1 MNDSSFFDCLETVLE
16 KSNVL
21 NESVTE
27 ISTSA
32 REGNHEKF
40 CESIRTLSSCVI
52 VLSESS
58 AHAAY
63 LVGVSDPRSDPA
75 IPGNGVG
82 VYWTKYSHTSIFPT
96 RIVIIIINL
105 CSQRHLISNRYTKS
119 GFKFVFLTF

>member
-1 MNDSSFFDCLETVLE
+1 MNDSSFFECLETVLE

-27 ISTSA
+27 ISASA

-82 VYWTKYSHTSIFPT
+82 AGFHPGVLGAKLSGVDCICFKDDLGVKLHHDSYLVSTKVPLKTQY
-96 RIVIIIINL
+96 
-105 CSQRHLISNRYTKS
+105 
-119 GFKFVFLTF
+119 